1 MVRTCSACGTQAP
14 APDGAIP
21 DGWSMA
27 TERKRVTYQCPTC
40 VRTHLRSIEGKL
52 PEEYW

>member
-14 APDGAIP
+14 APDGGAP

-27 TERKRVTYQCPTC
+27 TERNRVTYQCPAC
-40 VRTHLRSIEGKL
+40 VRTHIRSIEGKL